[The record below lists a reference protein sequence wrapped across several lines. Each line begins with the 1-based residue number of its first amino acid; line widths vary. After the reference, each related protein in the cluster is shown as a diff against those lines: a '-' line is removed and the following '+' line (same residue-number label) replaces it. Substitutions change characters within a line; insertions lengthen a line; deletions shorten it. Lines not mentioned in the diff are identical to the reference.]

1 MWVECRETTR
11 GNAVPRS
18 NSSKVHINIPRPVR
32 QENCYQN
39 QREEF
44 AEEDCLIKAVAVVE
58 GCRQRKEDQGKGGQ
72 RITNPTLLLPS
83 S

>member
-1 MWVECRETTR
+1 MWIECRETTR

-32 QENCYQN
+32 QESCYQN
-39 QREEF
+39 QREELR
-44 AEEDCLIKAVAVVE
+44 EEDCVIKVVAVVE
-58 GCRQRKEDQGKGGQ
+58 GCRQRKEAQGKEGQ
-72 RITNPTLLLPS
+72 RITHPTSLLPS

>member
-32 QENCYQN
+32 QGNCYQN
-39 QREEF
+39 QREDLG
-44 AEEDCLIKAVAVVE
+44 EEDGWIKAVAVIE
-58 GCRQRKEDQGKGGQ
+58 GCRQCKEAQGKESQ